1 MISAAESVHKVQR
14 WSENYAV
21 TLPHA
26 QNVWISKSYTQYSK
40 PEMLPFE
47 SSGQT
52 CIGTFREKGC

>member
-40 PEMLPFE
+40 PEMLPLKAVV
-47 SSGQT
+47 
-52 CIGTFREKGC
+52 RLA